1 MASQER
7 EVLQNLETKITTSVD
22 NFTGQIMGLHTA
34 LQSMSVADIAIRH
47 EDVQTVARALNEHER
62 VLKFCL
68 ESCTSGLKVTTA
80 RAGTQIKYA
89 RTFNEARQAIG
100 NMGNITRGGP
110 PTVVD
115 YAEAR
120 DKSIQ
125 HVGHMDADVAKDF
138 WTRE

>member
-1 MASQER
+1 MASQNR
-7 EVLQNLETKITTSVD
+7 EVLQNLETKIATSVD

-34 LQSMSVADIAIRH
+34 LQSISVADVAIRQ
-47 EDVQTVARALNEHER
+47 EDVQHVARVLNEHER

-68 ESCTSGLKVTTA
+68 QSCMSGLRVTTA
-80 RAGTQIKYA
+80 RAGTQVKYA

-100 NMGNITRGGP
+100 NMGDVTRGGP

-120 DKSIQ
+120 DRSIQ
-125 HVGHMDADVAKDF
+125 HLGNMDGDVAKAF
-138 WTRE
+138 WT